1 MIGIVYLLVLVA
13 LAFGIGAF
21 FLRRLP
27 SESLLERVVFAI
39 ALGLG
44 VVSYTILALGLLKL
58 AKTVPLTIGV
68 FVVGL
73 PLAILG
79 YRSLP
84 RREKTKESSAG
95 ALGIAVA
102 LVMGLCAL
110 VTLVGA
116 LNPPGELEWDS
127 LSYHLAAPKRYLQEG
142 RIYYI
147 PDDHHSNFPF
157 TLNMLYLWMLSL
169 GSVSGAKLCHWLCG
183 VLLTLAVYTC
193 GTRHFSKAVGQ
204 VAAVMVATTPILL
217 WESTTAYIDLA
228 LALFSFLSFYAV
240 LNALPPLVPRDPLP
254 ITGGGRESNSW
265 LLVSAALM
273 GLALGTKS
281 TALAFWA
288 MGALG
293 LLIARV
299 PLKQVAL
306 WAGVALAVGLPW
318 YLKTFLYTGD
328 PVYPFGWKLFHGHY
342 WNDAAALGYAK
353 DQAAFGLGKDPLH
366 LLLAPWNVTMEA
378 GLISQERT
386 YIFTE
391 YVGRGFGLSPVFL
404 ALGMALP
411 LLVRRWDRAAVA
423 CLLWGL
429 GISATW
435 FFMMQQTRY
444 LVPALPAFALAC
456 AWGLTQ
462 AGKLARRAGGV
473 LVALAALWGTYL
485 ALTELLPPA
494 PRQALEVAEG
504 WINQNTPK
512 DAKVALFDETRGFY
526 LDRPYIWAQPNHAP
540 GLLPYDSYTDT
551 DAFLADFKRRGY
563 TYLLQN
569 TLITRLVQNEDP
581 AWTKWRTLLAQAV
594 EQGKLETVAS
604 FGQSDPIIIY
614 RIP

>member
-1 MIGIVYLLVLVA
+1 MMGILLVVLLAV

-27 SESLLERVVFAI
+27 TQSLLERAAFAI
-39 ALGLG
+39 ALGMG
-44 VVSYTILALGLLKL
+44 VISYTILALGLLKQ
-58 AKTVPLTIGV
+58 AKMLPLTLGV
-68 FVVGL
+68 LLVGL
-73 PLAILG
+73 PLAFLG

-84 RREKTKESSAG
+84 KREKTEEQSAG
-95 ALGIAVA
+95 VLGIAVA
-102 LVMGLCAL
+102 LVLGLCGL
-110 VTLVGA
+110 ITLVGA
-116 LNPPGELEWDS
+116 LNPPGVLEWDS

-183 VLLTLAVYTC
+183 ALLTLAVYTC
-193 GTRHFSKAVGQ
+193 GARHFSKTIGQ
-204 VAAVMVATTPILL
+204 VAAVVTATTPMLL

-240 LNALPPLVPRDPLP
+240 LNAHEQPRWLV
-254 ITGGGRESNSW
+254 
-265 LLVSAALM
+265 VSAVLM

-288 MGALG
+288 MGVLG
-293 LLIARV
+293 LLAMRL
-299 PLKQVAL
+299 PFRLAL
-306 WAGVALAVGLPW
+306 VWAGMALAIGLPW

-328 PVYPFGWKLFHGHY
+328 PVYPFGWKLFHGRY
-342 WNDAAALGYAK
+342 WSDAAALGYAK

-378 GLISQERT
+378 SVIPAGRSWV
-386 YIFTE
+386 FTE
-391 YVGRGFGLSPVFL
+391 YVIFGLSPVNL
-404 ALGMALP
+404 AIGIALP
-411 LLVRRWDRAAVA
+411 LLVKTWDKKAVA
-423 CLLWGL
+423 CLFWGL

-444 LVPALPAFALAC
+444 LVPALPVFALVC
-456 AWGLTQ
+456 AWGLMQ
-462 AGKLARRAGGV
+462 AGKFARIAGGT

-485 ALTELLPPA
+485 ALTQLLPAA
-494 PRQALEVAEG
+494 PLKALEAAET
-504 WINQNTPK
+504 WINVNAPK

-526 LDRPYIWAQPNHAP
+526 LDRAYVWAQPNHAP
-540 GLLPYDSYTDT
+540 GLLPYETYENT

-563 TYLLQN
+563 TYLLIN
-569 TLITRLVQNEDP
+569 TENSPKDRSED
-581 AWTKWRTLLAQAV
+581 AQWARWRPLLQEAV
-594 EQGKLETVAS
+594 ESGKVETAHS
-604 FGQSDPIIIY
+604 LKTSRGEIIIY

>member
-13 LAFGIGAF
+13 LAFGIGVF
-21 FLRRLP
+21 FLRRMSTASP
-27 SESLLERVVFAI
+27 LEHAVFAI

-84 RREKTKESSAG
+84 KREKTVTSSAG

-110 VTLVGA
+110 VTLAGA

-183 VLLTLAVYTC
+183 VLLTLSVYTC
-193 GTRHFSKAVGQ
+193 GTRHFSKTVGQ
-204 VAAVMVATTPILL
+204 IAAVMVATTPILL

-240 LNALPPLVPRDPLP
+240 LNAHKEPRWLV
-254 ITGGGRESNSW
+254 
-265 LLVSAALM
+265 VSAVLM

-293 LLIARV
+293 LLAMRLPFRLV
-299 PLKQVAL
+299 VA
-306 WAGVALAVGLPW
+306 WAGIALAVGLPW

-378 GLISQERT
+378 GLIPPRGKG
-386 YIFTE
+386 IFTE
-391 YVGRGFGLSPVFL
+391 YWIFGISPVYL
-404 ALGMALP
+404 GLGMALP
-411 LLVRRWDRAAVA
+411 LLIRRWDRAAVA

-444 LVPALPAFALAC
+444 LIPALPAFALAC
-456 AWGLTQ
+456 AWGLAQ
-462 AGKLARRAGGV
+462 AGKLAQRAGGV
-473 LVALAALWGTYL
+473 LVALAALWGTFL

-494 PRQALEVAEG
+494 PRQALEVAET
-504 WINQNTPK
+504 WINQNAPK
-512 DAKVALFDETRGFY
+512 DTKVALFDETRGFY
-526 LDRPYIWAQPNHAP
+526 LDRPYVWAQPNHAP
-540 GLLPYDSYTDT
+540 GLLPYDSYADV

-569 TLITRLVQNEDP
+569 TLITRLVKNEDP

-594 EQGKLETVAS
+594 EQGKLETAVS
-604 FGQSDPIIIY
+604 FGQNDPIVIY